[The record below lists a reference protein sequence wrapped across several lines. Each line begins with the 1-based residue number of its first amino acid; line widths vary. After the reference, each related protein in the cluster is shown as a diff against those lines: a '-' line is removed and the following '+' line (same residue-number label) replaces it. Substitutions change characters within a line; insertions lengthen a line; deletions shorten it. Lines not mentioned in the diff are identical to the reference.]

1 MMQALRIA
9 ATGMNAQQLNVD
21 VLSNNIANLNTT
33 AFKQGVPAFADLVY
47 QNKIGVGAITSNAGT
62 LAPTG
67 LQIGLGVN
75 IGSVYKVMQQGA
87 LNQTGNPFDLAMSG
101 RGFFRVT
108 MPDGTTN
115 YTRDGS
121 FQLNQDGQIVTKDG
135 YALDPAITVPTNAT
149 DFTVTSAGVVS
160 AKIDGVV
167 TNLGTITVSMF
178 TNEAGL
184 ESLGD
189 NFYRE
194 TEASGTATD
203 TNPGEDGSGT
213 IAQNTLEG
221 SNVDAIESIT
231 RLITAQ
237 RAYELN
243 SKIITAADQMLSTL
257 TQMS

>member
-33 AFKQGVPAFADLVY
+33 AFKQGAPAFADLIY
-47 QNKIGVGAITSNAGT
+47 QNRIGVGAVTSSAGT

-75 IGSVYKVMQQGA
+75 VGSVYKIMQQGSIG
-87 LNQTGNPFDLAMSG
+87 QTGNPFDMAMSG

-108 MPDGTTN
+108 MPDGTTS

-121 FQLNQDGQIVTKDG
+121 FQINQDGQLVTKDG
-135 YALDPAITVPTNAT
+135 YSVDPTITVPTNAT
-149 DFTVTSAGVVS
+149 DFTVTGLGVVS
-160 AKIDGVV
+160 AKVDGV
-167 TNLGTITVSMF
+167 TTELGTFTVSMF

-184 ESLGD
+184 ESMGD
-189 NFYRE
+189 NYYRE

-203 TNPGEDGSGT
+203 VNLGEDGAGT
-213 IAQNTLEG
+213 ITQGALEG

-243 SKIITAADQMLSTL
+243 SKVITAADQMLSTL
-257 TQMS
+257 TQMT